1 MSPHMTLVGFP
12 VKTFAFSLPSQLL
25 PKLAP
30 TSHDAIARAAQLMG
44 LSNATPS
51 FRLKDPTV

>member
-1 MSPHMTLVGFP
+1 MTLVGFP

-51 FRLKDPTV
+51 FRLQDPTV